1 MIKNYTN
8 LIYAN
13 QLKTRISRSI
23 ISVIRNKTH
32 DGIRKAQ
39 ETMPWMYHLPQ
50 MMLFEKKEPPI
61 FIYKGMKLSLKLLP
75 LSSS

>member
-23 ISVIRNKTH
+23 ISVIRNKKTRWNAKSTRNNALDVPSPPNDAFQKKRTTH
-32 DGIRKAQ
+32 FYLQGH
-39 ETMPWMYHLPQ
+39 ET
-50 MMLFEKKEPPI
+50 EPKI
-61 FIYKGMKLSLKLLP
+61 T
-75 LSSS
+75 SSK